1 MPETLRNLSTRTE
14 VAVDS
19 ASSPTAT
26 PKEVVRCK
34 GVQRAVAR
42 RIPFSE
48 YQRTLETHQ
57 PRHDVTYAI
66 RSRNHQLHIERLF
79 KLSLKLADD
88 KRFWISP
95 LNSLSHGNVL
105 ANQQLRRLRE
115 AEAESE
121 EKAKESFLID

>member
-1 MPETLRNLSTRTE
+1 MPKTLLNLSSRAE

-19 ASSPTAT
+19 STAPTAT
-26 PKEVVRCK
+26 KQVVRCK
-34 GVQRAVAR
+34 GVQRAVAQ

-88 KRFWISP
+88 KRYWISA
-95 LNSLSHGNVL
+95 LNSLSHGNPL
-105 ANQQLRRLRE
+105 ADQQLRQLRE
-115 AEAESE
+115 AEIE
-121 EKAKESFLID
+121 EASKDPFAID